1 MTVGIL
7 NTNNYGIQLQSYSG
21 ENSECNAFVIKQET
35 KHSTHSHNKN
45 NTIRHLKKGKGYNKY
60 KTRNQLISKQK

>member
-7 NTNNYGIQLQSYSG
+7 NTNNYEIQLQSYSG
-21 ENSECNAFVIKQET
+21 ENSEFNAFVITQET

-45 NTIRHLKKGKGYNKY
+45 NTIRNLKKGKGYNKY
-60 KTRNQLISKQK
+60 KTRNQ